1 LEKLKENIGKGETT
15 DRLTKVGADIADL
28 TAKLATETDAKK
40 TEIQQKITTLQ
51 TEKATLEAEGE
62 KKKQTQALDEEMAKD
77 NPEATL
83 EANEKPVKELVKK
96 AGILNFKDVLD
107 EIEVVFT
114 NPKTFVFKRNSSD
127 PKKQLDKN
135 LLLMPDVTILGPKNA
150 PAIASIFVYKT
161 GVDPD
166 QKEKD
171 EAASK
176 KAAEDKVKAD
186 ARALVTK
193 ARSEQYA
200 QKKRIQDQQSH
211 EYRTKRMEQSG
222 STQRERIRSDTQ
234 IQLKN
239 KEIEEKLREI
249 RAKHD
254 VEVGRSEMKH
264 RQETRDFNAK
274 VAEAKR
280 KEGVDAKKELARIA
294 ADKKIADSQYKGE
307 LDQMKKDMVM
317 ALEKIK
323 PGEGKM
329 EEVKTNMRKNAIT
342 TNKNTTRNKNK
353 NVNTNTTK
361 SKNTT
366 KKGKQ
371 KVCIKKAKGV
381 KCYFV
386 ENKNGEMTIEPIP
399 G

>member
-1 LEKLKENIGKGETT
+1 
-15 DRLTKVGADIADL
+15 
-28 TAKLATETDAKK
+28 
-40 TEIQQKITTLQ
+40 
-51 TEKATLEAEGE
+51 
-62 KKKQTQALDEEMAKD
+62 
-77 NPEATL
+77 
-83 EANEKPVKELVKK
+83 
-96 AGILNFKDVLD
+96 
-107 EIEVVFT
+107 
-114 NPKTFVFKRNSSD
+114 
-127 PKKQLDKN
+127 
-135 LLLMPDVTILGPKNA
+135 MPDVTILGPKNA

-254 VEVGRSEMKH
+254 AEVGRSEMKH

-294 ADKKIADSQYKGE
+294 ADKKIEDSQYKGE

-329 EEVKTNMRKNAIT
+329 EEVKTNMRKNVTT
-342 TNKNTTRNKNK
+342 TNKNTNK
-353 NVNTNTTK
+353 NVNKNSTK

-366 KKGKQ
+366 KKGPQ

-381 KCYFV
+381 KCYLV